1 MIKIGVIGVGGM
13 GSAHCGALKEVEN
26 TEFVG
31 VWDLSEE
38 AAANAAERFEAKS
51 FSTCTELLDNIEAVV
66 VATPGFH
73 HVEPVVNAARVGVHV
88 FVEKPFAATVD
99 DCDTMLAACQE
110 SSIIVQ
116 VGMVLR
122 FYPTHQLGMQ
132 MLQAGEIGD
141 LVYIE
146 TDYSSGYNAP
156 RQRPQ
161 TWYGKMGG
169 LLENGIH
176 KVDLIN
182 WYGGKVKTVA
192 AEVGTFSGHDNWEDY
207 ATALIRYESGVHG
220 ILRWG
225 SFLGARGST
234 DTFLDGSKGSLWLCI
249 GTQTVFKKLKGESDW
264 AEIIPDNHRRNNVVA
279 ELQHFVNCIRDG
291 DQPIVDGKDGRA
303 STEMAMAI
311 YRSAREGEKINL

>member
-73 HVEPVVNAARVGVHV
+73 HVEPVVNAARGGVHV

-99 DCDTMLAACQE
+99 DCDTMLAVCQE
-110 SSIIVQ
+110 SGISVQ
-116 VGMVLR
+116 GGMVLR

-141 LVYIE
+141 LV
-146 TDYSSGYNAP
+146 
-156 RQRPQ
+156 
-161 TWYGKMGG
+161 
-169 LLENGIH
+169 
-176 KVDLIN
+176 
-182 WYGGKVKTVA
+182 
-192 AEVGTFSGHDNWEDY
+192 
-207 ATALIRYESGVHG
+207 
-220 ILRWG
+220 
-225 SFLGARGST
+225 
-234 DTFLDGSKGSLWLCI
+234 
-249 GTQTVFKKLKGESDW
+249 
-264 AEIIPDNHRRNNVVA
+264 
-279 ELQHFVNCIRDG
+279 
-291 DQPIVDGKDGRA
+291 
-303 STEMAMAI
+303 
-311 YRSAREGEKINL
+311 